1 MSIMALII
9 EDNERRT
16 LQIDISGQRRWIKEE
31 RLAAM
36 KAAPLLL
43 GWVVR

>member
-1 MSIMALII
+1 MALII
-9 EDNERRT
+9 EDKEKT
-16 LQIDISGQRRWIKEE
+16 LQTDISGQRRWMKEE